1 MKTYIVIM
9 LMIVSMGGGLYAQD
23 NAPTPIVVGP
33 GSPVTQQ
40 MIDMVMDTVR
50 PKIFIGWNWGA
61 SLHQVNAD
69 LHSNVWHI
77 RNPFTSNTG
86 GRDSFVRNPYHEMS
100 KTTDSMKLIMVAAWP
115 YDRADMP
122 AVCPWYAPLWDRAQ
136 ALGEAAGR
144 GGIDMTFSGDDPIA
158 LTEAM
163 AIRYQPE
170 YTVNTTNFTPMPGD
184 TQGCVFGFQNK
195 VHGTTSGQRFVLQQT
210 GLVGTPTVLSGCWPN
225 THLTTWGDLTNTRQ
239 STPFNGRRMYAAI
252 NVRRHDVADV
262 TDNDDVVLRLKIQYK
277 LCNNTTGYIRFDS
290 LPNPNGA
297 TGGRTTLPVRLD
309 GSGRGQASLL
319 VNNTS
324 ANAVTEMVVT
334 RRMIPRGSDPMR
346 DITLMAHFI
355 VDADPYENTDLTITD
370 VPDSNFNNRNLLE
383 KKYLDGGCNG
393 APTLSIRE
401 LNVEVIYEGR
411 SDVSI
416 DWVQLGTDN
425 GTWFLQ
431 GYHDETARQACA
443 DILENFRL
451 YDSITNKGLRI
462 YRWFSR
468 DEGREGYWE
477 GMRYFNQLFWN
488 KALTERGTHNQVQRY
503 NYMVNADLTWLGDGY
518 VPIFNTRTV
527 APYYK
532 NGYINDAVGMNGAN
546 EPAMWE
552 RRSEFLMNEWG
563 AQSTEL
569 GTPINYDLRWGA
581 RADSTTYLPAPMPGA
596 SNGFYPDVRPDGTVE
611 FSSGGLQARYEYE
624 RWKVMKD
631 SSFLFDD
638 LRPWV
643 ANSWL
648 HSDWSTPDDNAI
660 PAQNFNEWR
669 VLSGEEARLLM
680 HSQIILGSKGL
691 IFYWGASMDSATI
704 PANYNRPNGFSKD
717 IGISSNLIH
726 PLWSNLA
733 LRSEATANSMS
744 TYLQGLSYNS
754 DEAGGDYLIRRMMP
768 GDTALA
774 YGYRFGLREAI
785 NGWVPPVPPSTTP
798 TPANRLATVQT
809 RLGLASND
817 EVYIGT
823 QSIRLVTKETTDMLW
838 KGRDTLQNLR
848 LRGWYSRGFR
858 EWFKGDSAK
867 FAQVFGTN
875 KPVLRARHLYR
886 DGSNFATTAKTYE
899 SLDSTFVEAT
909 VLQNGLASMNT
920 SFVVGVLNRRC
931 DPFDYTDATHSN
943 YQSYRR
949 WDSTLRATSASL
961 RRNARYRQAGAR
973 EILIPFNYK
982 TTAAGTNPYKL
993 LRIREFGVD
1002 DDPAVARKR
1011 IDTVIGQDKPLAVM
1025 FLPGEGKMFHVQVVG
1040 SENNLSFKGF
1050 LDHSNQRKLVAFP
1063 VMHSATTRDADVT
1076 PVNAP
1081 VQDGRLATW
1090 TRYVAGDTMRY
1101 HAVFHRRDSASD
1113 RLRVYYVRSKP
1124 LGFDNRDSS
1133 VPKSILLT
1141 PGIDWET
1148 PVDISNR
1155 IVVRK
1160 EFLDS
1165 AVEEG
1170 DCGFP
1175 SIVVRPELD
1184 GSLGLT
1190 WPNATSFMRQRNMV
1204 YITYACKECPSGIWN
1219 LTINHIRFPA
1229 DIPIDTVQKNVIENT
1244 NAYRLDM
1251 YMLPNQAQVDTTTLP
1266 SWGTPTIGANTR
1278 GNFIAWSHPNGIK
1291 AAFLYPQEDALPPGR
1306 TVDNI
1311 KLRVGAGFEVASHPS
1326 INTYSRLNL
1335 GECDNGL
1342 VWQEGPQTEIGS
1354 SICYTR
1360 LFADVNGNTTHH
1372 IARNMATR
1380 TTQAQ
1385 WGAVI
1390 GGNDLIL
1397 EIAGMGQNP
1406 PPPIGINEMNRNMR
1420 FPMIFRNLSDYDITN
1435 TNIRYT
1441 EGLVSQKAERI
1452 YWETQARYYLNG
1464 GGGVYTWVPG
1474 RWEIGRRA
1482 IDVNDYG
1489 SHDSTLN
1496 PMIWGRGP
1504 YLIWSDTK
1512 DLYSPNVAQG
1522 EQVTENTGVANPVGT
1537 WYADSVNTLNFSSPN
1552 ASNSRDI
1559 YHLTYGFSYYGAAAN
1574 HSLSTYT
1581 PITKLGAQGWYPQL
1595 AARFS
1600 MAEHPGWQRN
1610 RRIYEAWSSARAT
1623 NYSPANSVR
1632 TNHEQFYKE
1641 GAGDDERVLEFTG
1654 YRDDYGRTWS
1664 VGGIRFADD
1673 DTTVV
1678 MHNTD
1683 GDGRFTSGEV
1693 SVPTVSSLYVNTRID
1708 AGMESARMTIRR
1720 VSDGAIL
1727 NVPLGVAEGEAPVQ
1741 ERQWSMVSDAT
1752 ERYTFSLETDDNAP
1766 LALTPISDI
1775 AILSSQMG
1783 ALQRRAPQG
1792 LIDLRAMKIAASD
1805 ALALEV
1811 YPTPA
1816 SDHVTVVMT
1825 GKMDVSGPM
1834 TYSVTDLTGRTVLS
1848 GAVDSPGLWHLDVNA
1863 LLNGS
1868 YQLHVRNGAHHV
1880 MTRFVIAK

>member
-1 MKTYIVIM
+1 MRTYIVIM
-9 LMIVSMGGGLYAQD
+9 LMMMSMGGGLYAQD
-23 NAPTPIVVGP
+23 SAPTPIVVGP

-61 SLHQVNAD
+61 SLRQVNAD

-77 RNPFTSNTG
+77 RNPFTSSRG
-86 GRDSFVRNPYHEMS
+86 GTDAFVRHPYHEMS
-100 KTTDSMKLIMVAAWP
+100 KTVDSMRLIMVAAWP
-115 YDRADMP
+115 YDRADMLV
-122 AVCPWYAPLWDRAQ
+122 ACPWYVPLWDSAYKEPR
-136 ALGEAAGR
+136 GR
-144 GGIDMTFSGDDPIA
+144 IDMTFSGDDPIA

-170 YTVNTTNFTPMPGD
+170 YTVTTPGFTPMPGD
-184 TQGCVFGFQNK
+184 TQGAVFGFQNK
-195 VHGTTSGQRFVLQQT
+195 AHGTVSGQRFVLQQT
-210 GLVGTPTVLSGCWPN
+210 GLTGTPTVLSGAWPN
-225 THLTTWGDLTNTRQ
+225 VQLVEWDDLSNTRQ
-239 STPFNGRRMYAAI
+239 SAPFNGRRMYAAI
-252 NVRRHDVADV
+252 NLRRHDAADV
-262 TDNDDVVLRLKIQYK
+262 ADNDDVVLRLKVQYK
-277 LCNNTTGYIRFDS
+277 LCNNATGYIRFDS

-297 TGGRTTLPVRLD
+297 TGGRVTLPVRLD

-319 VNNTS
+319 LNNTS
-324 ANAVTEMVVT
+324 GNAVTEMVIT
-334 RRMIPRGSDPMR
+334 RRMIPRGSDATR

-355 VDADPYENTDLTITD
+355 LDANPYENVDAAGTI
-370 VPDSNFNNRNLLE
+370 PDSNFNDMNLLP
-383 KKYLDGGCNG
+383 KKFLNGGCNG
-393 APTLSIRE
+393 GPAPAIRE
-401 LNVEVIYEGR
+401 LNVEVVYEGR

-416 DWVQLGTDN
+416 DWVQLASDN
-425 GTWFLQ
+425 GTRFLQ
-431 GYHDETARQACA
+431 GYHDDLGREACA
-443 DILENFRL
+443 GILDGFRR

-468 DEGREGYWE
+468 DEGRECYWE

-488 KALTERGTHNQVQRY
+488 KALTERGTDDQLARY
-503 NYMVNADLTWLGDGY
+503 NYMVGADLTWQGQTPVL
-518 VPIFNTRTV
+518 NTRTIV
-527 APYYK
+527 PYYK
-532 NGYINDAVGMNGAN
+532 NGFRSDPVAMNTGNTAALN
-546 EPAMWE
+546 K
-552 RRSEFLMNEWG
+552 RRSEFLMTEWG
-563 AQSTEL
+563 SQSEEDSV
-569 GTPINYDLRWGA
+569 IVNYDLRWGVHPA
-581 RADSTTYLPAPMPGA
+581 GNTDLPAYTPGTDTMA
-596 SNGFYPDVRPDGTVE
+596 WYPDIRPNGTVD
-611 FSSGGLQARYEYE
+611 FTSGGLQAKYETHRYQLLQQNNT
-624 RWKVMKD
+624 D
-631 SSFLFDD
+631 FLFDD

-643 ANSWL
+643 ANPWL
-648 HSDWSTPDDNAI
+648 HSDWSSDNDQAI

-691 IFYWGASMDSATI
+691 VFYWGASMDSVVT
-704 PANYNRPNGFSKD
+704 PANYNRPNGFAKD
-717 IGISSNLIH
+717 VGISSNLIH
-726 PLWSNLA
+726 PLWFNLA
-733 LRSEATANSMS
+733 LRSEATADTMS
-744 TYLQGLSYNS
+744 AYLQNLPYNS
-754 DEAGGDYLIRRMMP
+754 DEAGGDYLIRRTMA
-768 GDTALA
+768 GGALA

-785 NGWVPPVPPSTTP
+785 NGWVSPGMPS
-798 TPANRLATVQT
+798 NRLDTVQM

-817 EVYIGT
+817 EVYVGT
-823 QSIRLVTKETTDMLW
+823 HSIRLVTKEVTDVLW
-838 KGRDTLQNLR
+838 RGRDTLQNLR
-848 LRGWYSRGFR
+848 LRGWYSAGFR
-858 EWFKGDSAK
+858 DWFRGDSAK

-875 KPVLRARHLYR
+875 MPVLKARHLYR
-886 DGSNFATTAKTYE
+886 DGSSFGATAKTYE
-899 SLDSTFVEAT
+899 SQDSTFVEAT
-909 VLQNGLASMNT
+909 VLQNGTTSMNS

-931 DPFDYTDATHSN
+931 DPFDYTDVTHSN

-961 RRNARYRQAGAR
+961 RRNARYKQAGAR

-982 TTAAGTNPYKL
+982 STATGGTSPYKL
-993 LRIREFGVD
+993 LRVREFGVD

-1011 IDTVIGQDKPLAVM
+1011 IDTVIGQDKTLSVM
-1025 FLPGEGKMFHVQVVG
+1025 FLPGEGKMFHVQVVS
-1040 SENNLSFKGF
+1040 SESNLSFKGF
-1050 LDHSNQRKLVAFP
+1050 LDHSNQRKVVAFP
-1063 VMHSATTRDADVT
+1063 VMHSAVTRDADVA

-1101 HAVFHRRDSASD
+1101 HAVYHRRDSASD

-1124 LGFDNRDSS
+1124 VGFDNRESS
-1133 VPKSILLT
+1133 VPRSILLT
-1141 PGIDWET
+1141 PGIEWET

-1155 IVVRK
+1155 IIVRK
-1160 EFLDS
+1160 DGLDS
-1165 AVEEG
+1165 AVEQG

-1190 WPNATSFMRQRNMV
+1190 WPNATSLMRQRNMV
-1204 YITYACKECPSGIWN
+1204 YVSYACKECPSGIWN
-1219 LTINHIRFPA
+1219 LTINHIKFPA
-1229 DIPIDTVQKNVIENT
+1229 DIPNNPPSDPLNDSVHKNIIEGID
-1244 NAYRLDM
+1244 AYRLDM
-1251 YMLPNQAQVDTTTLP
+1251 FMLPSQAGPQVDSALFK
-1266 SWGTPTIGANTR
+1266 WGTPTIGASTR

-1291 AAFLYPQEDALPPGR
+1291 ACFLYPQEDALPPGR

-1311 KLRVGAGFEVASHPS
+1311 KLRAGAGFEVASHPS

-1342 VWQEGPQTEIGS
+1342 VWQEGPNTEVGS
-1354 SICYTR
+1354 TIAYTR
-1360 LFADVNGNTTHH
+1360 LFADVNGNTAHH

-1385 WGAVI
+1385 WGAVV

-1397 EIAGMGQNP
+1397 EIASMGQTP
-1406 PPPIGINEMNRNMR
+1406 PPPIGINQINRNMR

-1435 TNIRYT
+1435 TNLRYT

-1452 YWETQARYYLNG
+1452 FWETQASYYISGVG
-1464 GGGVYTWVPG
+1464 GTYTWTTG
-1474 RWEIGRRA
+1474 LWEIGRRA

-1512 DLYSPNVAQG
+1512 NLYSPNVAQG
-1522 EQVTENTGVANPVGT
+1522 EQVTENNGVISPVGP
-1537 WYADSVNTLNFSSPN
+1537 WYADSVNVLNFTSPN

-1559 YHLTYGFSYYGAAAN
+1559 YNLVYGFSYYGAAAN
-1574 HSLSTYT
+1574 HALSTYT

-1610 RRIYEAWSSARAT
+1610 RRIYEAWSTTRVA
-1623 NYSPANSVR
+1623 NYFPANSVR
-1632 TNHEQFYKE
+1632 TNQEQFYKE
-1641 GAGDDERVLEFTG
+1641 GTGDDERVIEFTG

-1673 DTTVV
+1673 DTAVV

-1693 SVPTVSSLYVNTRID
+1693 QVPTVTSLYVNTRIEP
-1708 AGMESARMTIRR
+1708 GMEGARMTIRR

-1727 NVPLGVAEGEAPVQ
+1727 NVPLGLAEGEAPVQ

-1766 LALTPISDI
+1766 LTLTPVSDI
-1775 AILSSQMG
+1775 AILSSETG

-1825 GKMDVSGPM
+1825 GKMDVSGPV

-1868 YQLHVRNGAHHV
+1868 YQLHVRTSAHHV